1 MDDTSSLGHASAAVA
16 MANDAISNAR
26 RAASE
31 ARNRRENCG
40 STFATTWNAQ
50 KKESSHSQVRSGT
63 TPADL
68 DFKSNDDAFVVIAT
82 LVTERLLPKLEASPG
97 CTHYTM
103 TADDA
108 AFFQK
113 MLPYSVRRCFVD
125 ALRYRLQ
132 LIKSGDPR
140 VSQESPLGRL
150 TMQCQLLGLERDTMN
165 VLLDLSQSPGMSY
178 PVNFKNQGPVAYGS
192 RDEGDEPNRPSQQA
206 ELGPEP
212 STIAST
218 KSNTN
223 HVLHQPAMHS
233 SDWEQSAESL
243 ARQQIIAEINETK
256 FLMRGSVTPDAIGFW
271 KKHLDDLNE
280 KLMTLNT
287 EEQRDDGKT
296 QNADAM
302 MSGLSSFGMG
312 QNADYELDMYSKVNT
327 QFEYKNPSS
336 PVDTAVNSNANRGG
350 GGDRSIAGTT
360 QPPITSPKKIPHE
373 LPVCDVVAPS
383 DLPGGYMFEAQLGS
397 KKFLATVPPGGV
409 TKGQRFVST
418 MRELETI
425 EIPVPLG
432 GWRDSVVDCFTDGI
446 CHPLFLNSLVVPCIA
461 LGQIMTRNG
470 LDWQGNPA
478 NKLVSSLS
486 CTNMTV
492 FLTFWL
498 SINASAAVM
507 LRISWDRLHVVFVE
521 HWIPLVCFN
530 AFFLIYFIYLTMNV
544 RLSIR
549 NKYQIQEGSCEGAED
564 CLCATF
570 CLPCTICQMGRH
582 TSDYDTYRATCCN
595 ATGLPRQVELAPV
608 TFYEDQYATMEDGQV
623 V

>member
-1 MDDTSSLGHASAAVA
+1 
-16 MANDAISNAR
+16 
-26 RAASE
+26 
-31 ARNRRENCG
+31 
-40 STFATTWNAQ
+40 
-50 KKESSHSQVRSGT
+50 
-63 TPADL
+63 
-68 DFKSNDDAFVVIAT
+68 
-82 LVTERLLPKLEASPG
+82 
-97 CTHYTM
+97 
-103 TADDA
+103 
-108 AFFQK
+108 
-113 MLPYSVRRCFVD
+113 
-125 ALRYRLQ
+125 
-132 LIKSGDPR
+132 
-140 VSQESPLGRL
+140 
-150 TMQCQLLGLERDTMN
+150 MN
-165 VLLDLSQSPGMSY
+165 VLLDLSQSAGMSY
-178 PVNFKNQGPVAYGS
+178 PVNFINQGPVAYGS
-192 RDEGDEPNRPSQQA
+192 RDEGDEANNPFQQA
-206 ELGPEP
+206 KLGPKP

-218 KSNTN
+218 KTNTN
-223 HVLHQPAMHS
+223 PALRQPAVTPS

-243 ARQQIIAEINETK
+243 ARQQITAEINETK
-256 FLMRGSVTPDAIGFW
+256 FLMRGSVTPDAVGFW

-280 KLMTLNT
+280 KLMALNA
-287 EEQRDDGKT
+287 EEQRDDTKT
-296 QNADAM
+296 LGADAM

-312 QNADYELDMYSKVNT
+312 QNADYELDMYNKVNT
-327 QFEYKNPSS
+327 QFEYKHPSS
-336 PVDTAVNSNANRGG
+336 PVDMFANNNANRGG

-360 QPPITSPKKIPHE
+360 QPPIASPKKMSDE

-432 GWRDSVVDCFTDGI
+432 GWRDGVVDCFTDGI
-446 CHPLFLNSLVVPCIA
+446 CHPLFLNSLFVPCSKFWLILLNCSWILVADRYVSLQVA

-470 LDWQGNPA
+470 LDWQGIPA

-530 AFFLIYFIYLTMNV
+530 AFFLIYFIYLTLNV
-544 RLSIR
+544 RRSIR

-608 TFYEDQYATMEDGQV
+608 TFYEDQYTTMEDGQV

>member
-1 MDDTSSLGHASAAVA
+1 MDDTSSLGQASAAVA

-31 ARNRRENCG
+31 ARNRRENYA
-40 STFATTWNAQ
+40 STFATAGW
-50 KKESSHSQVRSGT
+50 KKESPNSQVRSGT
-63 TPADL
+63 TAADL
-68 DFKSNDDAFVVIAT
+68 DLASNDDAFVVIAT

-140 VSQESPLGRL
+140 VSRESPLGRL
-150 TMQCQLLGLERDTMN
+150 TLQCQLLGLARKTMN

-192 RDEGDEPNRPSQQA
+192 RDEEDEPNHPSQQA
-206 ELGPEP
+206 EHVPKL

-218 KSNTN
+218 EANTN
-223 HVLHQPAMHS
+223 PALHQPAVTPS

-243 ARQQIIAEINETK
+243 ARQQITAEINETK
-256 FLMRGSVTPDAIGFW
+256 FLMRGSVTPDAVGFW

-280 KLMTLNT
+280 KLMALNT
-287 EEQRDDGKT
+287 EEQRDDSKT
-296 QNADAM
+296 LDADAM
-302 MSGLSSFGMG
+302 MSGLPSFGMG
-312 QNADYELDMYSKVNT
+312 QNADYELDMYNKVNT
-327 QFEYKNPSS
+327 QFEYKHPSS
-336 PVDTAVNSNANRGG
+336 PVDMAANSIANRGG
-350 GGDRSIAGTT
+350 GGDRSIAGTI
-360 QPPITSPKKIPHE
+360 QPPITSPKKVPHE

-432 GWRDSVVDCFTDGI
+432 GWRDGVVDCCTDGI
-446 CHPLFLNSLVVPCIA
+446 CHPLFLNSLVVPCS
-461 LGQIMTRNG
+461 
-470 LDWQGNPA
+470 
-478 NKLVSSLS
+478 KS
-486 CTNMTV
+486 
-492 FLTFWL
+492 WL
-498 SINASAAVM
+498 ILLYWPWAFVAEPM
-507 LRISWDRLHVVFVE
+507 RL
-521 HWIPLVCFN
+521 PLKSRW
-530 AFFLIYFIYLTMNV
+530 AK
-544 RLSIR
+544 S
-549 NKYQIQEGSCEGAED
+549 
-564 CLCATF
+564 
-570 CLPCTICQMGRH
+570 
-582 TSDYDTYRATCCN
+582 
-595 ATGLPRQVELAPV
+595 
-608 TFYEDQYATMEDGQV
+608 
-623 V
+623 